1 MTYGFNL
8 SDFAPDLE
16 EVNKQYPDREGGEL
30 ADWPFDTMT
39 LPAEYTVRLGR
50 GSLRLQDRSADKP
63 GQRTYDVS
71 VSAPAIVELGGTKYS
86 SFISWYTG
94 TPIGLKE
101 FAKLLAAFGTDDP
114 AVAAIRMRNAVL
126 KGWFKDYFNGGYHN
140 LSVSN
145 FTLLEAPGLAETNTS
160 EVKITDK
167 RAGAAQASAAPT
179 PSVPNITAG
188 PAPAPT
194 AAPTPTLPG
203 APSVQAPSTA
213 DKPFWEQ

>member
-1 MTYGFNL
+1 MSYGFNL

-16 EVNKQYPDREGGEL
+16 EVNKQYPEGGEL
-30 ADWPFDTMT
+30 ADWPYDTMT
-39 LPAEYTVRLGR
+39 LPAEYTVRMGR
-50 GSLRLQDRSADKP
+50 GSIRLQDRSADKP

-71 VSAPAIVELGGTKYS
+71 VSAPAIVELNGTKYS

-94 TPIGLKE
+94 SPIGLKE

-126 KGWFKDYFNGGYHN
+126 KGWFKDYHNNGYHN

-160 EVKITDK
+160 DVKITDK
-167 RAGAAQASAAPT
+167 RAGAAQASSAPGVPTPAPVPNVTAAPAPV
-179 PSVPNITAG
+179 PSVPAPTVQT
-188 PAPAPT
+188 PAPAE
-194 AAPTPTLPG
+194 
-203 APSVQAPSTA
+203 